1 MGVIFLMSHRARRL
15 SVTIK
20 KEISDMIQH
29 DLKDPRIGFT
39 SITAVDISS
48 DLRHAKIYLSV
59 FGDDEQKKSTIEAFQ
74 KAQGFIRT
82 ELAKRI
88 KNLRHIPEL
97 YFELDDSMDYAEKIT
112 NILNKIDK
120 KEID

>member
-1 MGVIFLMSHRARRL
+1 MTV
-15 SVTIK
+15 K